1 MTTIIKASAIITN
14 SKQGIIRDGFISIS
28 GNRITDIGLQKNLT
42 TQTLNSTTVLDWNDR
57 ILSPGFVQTHIHL
70 CQTLFRGLA
79 DDLLLLD
86 WLQKRIFPFE
96 NAHSESSMKASAQL
110 GLAEML
116 ANGTTTIMDM
126 GSVRHYEQ
134 VLETAIA
141 MGMRGYFGKALMD
154 ANDLFPALMDTTSNE
169 LKNAESQLKTYHH
182 AADDRIRYAM
192 TPRFILSCSDE
203 LLVSS
208 KAIARKYDDVL
219 YHTHSSEQQA
229 ELAVIRQKYGYDNV
243 DYFDHLGLLDSKTL
257 LAHCVWLNENE
268 KNVIREK
275 NVKILHCPSSNL
287 KLGSGVALIP
297 ELKESGISVSIGA
310 DGAPCNNNL
319 DPFVEMRLAALIQKP
334 RLNPTAM
341 PAKQVFEMATIGGAE
356 ALGLESQIGS
366 LEVGKKADFIGL
378 NLNKIWNPLLLE
390 SVQSIYSAIVY
401 SSQKENVTDVWI
413 DGRVIKKGGE
423 LLGVNEEQ
431 IFHQS
436 GSELKKLLDRV

>member
-14 SKQGIIRDGFISIS
+14 SNHGIIRDGFISVS
-28 GNRITDIGLQKNLT
+28 GNLITEIGLQKDLT
-42 TQTLNSTTVLDWNDR
+42 TQLTKDAAILDWNDR
-57 ILSPGFVQTHIHL
+57 ILSPGFIQTHIHL

-79 DDLLLLD
+79 DDLPLLD

-110 GLAEML
+110 GLSEML

-126 GSVRHYEQ
+126 GSVRHYEK
-134 VLETAIA
+134 VLETAVA

-154 ANDLFPALMDTTSNE
+154 ANDLFPALTDTTANE
-169 LKNAESQLKTYHH
+169 LKNAESQLKSYHH
-182 AADDRIRYAM
+182 AANDRIRYAM

-208 KAIARKYDDVL
+208 KAIARQFNDVL

-243 DYFDHLGLLDSKTL
+243 DYFDHLGLLDSQTL

-268 KNVIREK
+268 KAAIRDK
-275 NVKILHCPSSNL
+275 KVKILHCPSSNL

-297 ELKESGISVSIGA
+297 ELTETGISVSLGA

-341 PAKQVFEMATIGGAE
+341 PAKQVFEMATIEGAK
-356 ALGLESQIGS
+356 ALGLADQIGS

-378 NLNKIWNPLLLE
+378 NLNQIWNPLRLE
-390 SVQSIYSAIVY
+390 TDQSIYSAIVY
-401 SSQKENVTDVWI
+401 SSQKENVSDVWI
-413 DGRVIKKGGE
+413 DGRIIKKDDELVGVDSNE
-423 LLGVNEEQ
+423 LL
-431 IFHQS
+431 HHS
-436 GSELKKLLDRV
+436 RKELKNLLNRL

>member
-14 SKQGIIRDGFISIS
+14 SSAGIIRDGFIALESDRIS
-28 GNRITDIGLQKNLT
+28 AIGFQRNLT
-42 TQTLNSTTVLDWNDR
+42 TDFVKNATVLDWNDL
-57 ILSPGFVQTHIHL
+57 IISPGFVQTHIHL

-79 DDLLLLD
+79 DDLPLLD

-96 NAHSESSMKASAQL
+96 HAHSESSMKTSAQL
-110 GLAEML
+110 GLTEML

-134 VLETAIA
+134 VLETAVS

-154 ANDLFPALMDTTSNE
+154 ANDLFPALTDTTANE
-169 LKNAESQLKTYHH
+169 LKNAEAQLKTYHH
-182 AADDRIRYAM
+182 SANDRIRYAM
-192 TPRFILSCSDE
+192 TPRFILSCSDD
-203 LLVSS
+203 LLINS
-208 KAIARKYDDVL
+208 KAIARNYDDVL

-243 DYFDHLGLLDSKTL
+243 DYFDHLGLLDSQTL

-268 KNVIREK
+268 RTVIREK

-297 ELKESGISVSIGA
+297 ELTESGISVSLGA

-334 RLNPTAM
+334 RLNPTVM
-341 PAKQVFEMATIGGAE
+341 PAKQVFEMATIEGAK
-356 ALGLESQIGS
+356 ALGLDDQIGS

-378 NLNKIWNPLLLE
+378 NLNRIWNPLLLE
-390 SVQSIYSAIVY
+390 TDPSIYSAIVY
-401 SSQKENVTDVWI
+401 SSQKENVSDVWI
-413 DGRVIKKGGE
+413 DGRIIKKDGE
-423 LLGVNEEQ
+423 LAGVDSHELLHN
-431 IFHQS
+431 S
-436 GSELKKLLDRV
+436 RKELKKLLNRL